1 MWRRLQF
8 FDDRR
13 SLSELERAACAALEY
28 IITMMNMNSATGPN
42 VKLTAIGKRPE
53 DVEYT

>member
-13 SLSELERAACAALEY
+13 SLSELDALPSLEY
-28 IITMMNMNSATGPN
+28 IITMMNMNSATGPS

>member
-8 FDDRR
+8 FDDWR
-13 SLSELERAACAALEY
+13 SLSELERAACAAQEY

>member
-1 MWRRLQF
+1 MTWRHPSITYGAVERP
-8 FDDRR
+8 
-13 SLSELERAACAALEY
+13 RAACAALEY